1 MRRSAQCDKPKK
13 KEKQITMRKKISM
26 EIQIRTDIKQN
37 KNNIVQN
44 L

>member
-1 MRRSAQCDKPKK
+1 
-13 KEKQITMRKKISM
+13 MRKKISM